1 MRGGLV
7 VYRRSRGKFPDRVV
21 SILQTFAAQ
30 SVLAIQNARLFR
42 EIQDKSREL
51 EIASQHKSQFLA
63 NMSHELRTPLNA
75 IIGFSDVLLE
85 KMFGDLN
92 EKQEEYLTDI
102 LTSGQ
107 HLLALINDVLDLSK
121 IEAGKF
127 ELEREPLDLPPLLEG
142 SLVVVRE
149 RALAHGIT
157 ISLDMSDDIQTIN
170 ADERKVK
177 QIIFNLLSN
186 AIKFT
191 PDNGKVGIRA
201 KKLDGHIEVAV
212 WDTGIGISEEDQKLI
227 FEEFQQADQG
237 LTDKTEG
244 TGLGLALTRKLVEL
258 HGGRIWVESVP
269 DSGSTFTFILPIENA
284 QESADAAAN

>member
-1 MRGGLV
+1 M
-7 VYRRSRGKFPDRVV
+7 
-21 SILQTFAAQ
+21 QTFAAQ